1 MESPNEPR
9 PIEHPM
15 PDLENHICLPSPTME
30 ELTAIAI
37 ADLIECSKPGSSLP
51 GQTSLNPEIPKALL
65 RALEML

>member
-9 PIEHPM
+9 PIQHPM
-15 PDLENHICLPSPTME
+15 PDLENHIFLPSPTME

-37 ADLIECSKPGSSLP
+37 ADLIECSKPGLSLH
-51 GQTSLNPEIPKALL
+51 GQASLDPEIPKAFL